1 MIKIDTD
8 VDIDLADRDQLLKLL
23 KHVPASISKNEQ
35 LTRHNTGVYFTDVP
49 TDTVKGIC
57 SLDYKEAEERGY
69 FKLDFLNVSV
79 YQSVTSREH
88 LDQLLNTTPPW
99 HRLWTDPEFTS
110 RIIHIGNYYQL
121 LQQMKPDSITRM
133 AMFLAVIRPGKKHLI
148 GKSWKEI
155 AETVWIKPEDDS
167 YFFKKAHSVG
177 YAHLVQVHMNL
188 LNAAN

>member
-23 KHVPASISKNEQ
+23 RHTPAAQIKNEQ
-35 LTRHNTGVYFTDVP
+35 ITRHNTGVYFTDVP
-49 TDTVKGIC
+49 TDTIKGIC

-79 YQSVTSREH
+79 YQNVKSRDH
-88 LDQLLNTTPPW
+88 LDQLLNTVPPW

-110 RIIHIGNYYQL
+110 RVIHIGNYYQL

-155 AETVWIKPEDDS
+155 AETVWIKPEDGS

>member
-23 KHVPASISKNEQ
+23 HHVPAAQVKNEQ
-35 LTRHNTGVYFTDVP
+35 ITRHNTGVYFTDVP
-49 TDTVKGIC
+49 MDTVKGIC

-79 YQSVTSREH
+79 YQNVTSRDH
-88 LDQLLNTTPPW
+88 LDQLLNTVPPW

-110 RIIHIGNYYQL
+110 RVIHIGNYYQL

-167 YFFKKAHSVG
+167 YFFKRSHSIG
-177 YAHLVQVHMNL
+177 YANLVQVHMNL